1 MEYYLDQLP
10 EIIIRRIKEYTPK
23 DKDMK
28 SPTSSH
34 IKSLLYHYNYNYDK
48 IYRLIDEWQEHHSL
62 DDVNPFDE
70 YVFYIPHNNEP
81 FYEYALRIYKEE
93 NINNYTGLKYIYTL
107 DSLANNWNRLGK
119 FPSVNNLNKA

>member
-1 MEYYLDQLP
+1 MVYYLDQLP
-10 EIIIRRIKEYTPK
+10 ETIISKINDYTPR
-23 DKDMK
+23 DRDMRA
-28 SPTSSH
+28 PTSSH
-34 IKSLLYHYNYNYDK
+34 IKSLLYHYNYNYDR

-93 NINNYTGLKYIYTL
+93 KINKYTEPKYIYTV
-107 DSLANNWNRLGK
+107 DYLANRLNIYR
-119 FPSVNNLNKA
+119 SLL

>member
-10 EIIIRRIKEYTPK
+10 EIIISRINQYTPK
-23 DKDMK
+23 YKDMK

-34 IKSLLYHYNYNYDK
+34 IKSLLYHYNYNYDR
-48 IYRLIDEWQEHHSL
+48 IYRLIDEWQEQHGL

-81 FYEYALRIYKEE
+81 FYEYALRIYKDEKE
-93 NINNYTGLKYIYTL
+93 TVYKELYTRYI
-107 DSLANNWNRLGK
+107 G
-119 FPSVNNLNKA
+119 